1 MLVKDIMSRHIR
13 TVKPDTPMREVV
25 SAMTL
30 YRVSGLPV
38 LDDDNKLVG
47 FIAEK
52 DVLHHMFPSLE
63 DVMDQ
68 GQTINFEDMEM
79 EYSQVLNLKVSDLMT
94 TGVIGVTEDMPI
106 LKATSVMVRHRFRR
120 IPVIDGDELK
130 GMMSLG
136 DVHKAIFKETVTDV
150 CVKV

>member
-38 LDDDNKLVG
+38 LGDDNKLVG

-68 GQTINFEDMEM
+68 GQTINFEDMEQ

-94 TGVIGVTEDMPI
+94 TGVIGVSEDMPI

-150 CVKV
+150 CVKI

>member
-1 MLVKDIMSRHIR
+1 MLVKDIMSRHVR
-13 TVKPDTPMREVV
+13 SVTPETPMREVV

-38 LDDDNKLVG
+38 LEDDRLVG

-52 DVLHHMFPSLE
+52 DVLHHLFPSLE
-63 DVMDQ
+63 EAMTQ
-68 GQTINFEDMEM
+68 GGTFDFEDMEGN
-79 EYSQVLNLKVSDLMT
+79 YSQVVNLKVSELMT

-106 LKATSVMVRHRFRR
+106 LKATSLMVRHRFRR
-120 IPVIDGDELK
+120 IPVVDGDKLI

-136 DVHKAIFKETVTDV
+136 DVHKAIFKKAIADV

>member
-1 MLVKDIMSRHIR
+1 MLVKDIMTRHIR

-38 LDDDNKLVG
+38 MDDDDKLIG

-63 DVMDQ
+63 EIMDP

-79 EYSQVLNLKVSDLMT
+79 EYSQVLGLKVSDLMT

-120 IPVIDGDELK
+120 IPVIDGDKLL

-136 DVHKAIFKETVTDV
+136 DVHKAIFKESIADACATV
-150 CVKV
+150 

>member
-13 TVKPDTPMREVV
+13 SVTPETPMREVV

-38 LDDDNKLVG
+38 LDDEEKLVG

-52 DVLHHMFPSLE
+52 DVLHHLFPSLE
-63 DVMDQ
+63 DSMNMSGAID
-68 GQTINFEDMEM
+68 FEDMESGYA
-79 EYSQVLNLKVSDLMT
+79 EVVNLKVKDLMA
-94 TGVIGVTEDMPI
+94 TGVIGVTEDMPV
-106 LKATSVMVRHRFRR
+106 LKATSIMVRNRFRR
-120 IPVIDGDELK
+120 IPVIDGDRLV

-136 DVHKAIFKETVTDV
+136 DVHKAIFKKSIADV

>member
-1 MLVKDIMSRHIR
+1 MLVKDIMSRHVR
-13 TVKPDTPMREVV
+13 SVTPETPMREVV

-38 LDDDNKLVG
+38 IEDEKLVG

-52 DVLHHMFPSLE
+52 DVLHHLFPSLE
-63 DVMDQ
+63 EAMTQ
-68 GQTINFEDMEM
+68 GGAFDFEDMESN
-79 EYSQVLNLKVSDLMT
+79 YSGVVNLKVSDLMT
-94 TGVIGVTEDMPI
+94 TGVIGVTEDMPV
-106 LKATSVMVRHRFRR
+106 LKATSLMVRHRFRR
-120 IPVIDGDELK
+120 IPVVDGDTLL

-136 DVHKAIFKETVTDV
+136 DVHKAIFKKAIADV

>member
-1 MLVKDIMSRHIR
+1 MLVKDIMSRHVR
-13 TVKPDTPMREVV
+13 SVTPDTPMREVV

-38 LDDDNKLVG
+38 LEEDRLVG

-52 DVLHHMFPSLE
+52 DVLHHLFPSLE
-63 DVMDQ
+63 EAMNQ
-68 GQTINFEDMEM
+68 GGTFDFEDMESN
-79 EYSQVLNLKVSDLMT
+79 YSGVVNLNVSDLMS
-94 TGVIGVTEDMPI
+94 TGVIGVTEDMPV
-106 LKATSVMVRHRFRR
+106 LKATSLMVRHRFRR
-120 IPVIDGDELK
+120 IPVVDGDKLI

-136 DVHKAIFKETVTDV
+136 DVHKAIFKKSIADV

>member
-1 MLVKDIMSRHIR
+1 MLVKDIMSRHVR
-13 TVKPDTPMREVV
+13 SVTPETPMREVV

-38 LDDDNKLVG
+38 LEGEKLVG

-52 DVLHHMFPSLE
+52 DVLHHLFPSLE
-63 DVMDQ
+63 ETMTQ
-68 GQTINFEDMEM
+68 GGGFDFEEM
-79 EYSQVLNLKVSDLMT
+79 ETNYSQVVNLKVSDLMT
-94 TGVIGVTEDMPI
+94 TGVIGVTEDMPV
-106 LKATSVMVRHRFRR
+106 LKATSLMVRHRFRR
-120 IPVIDGDELK
+120 IPVVDGDTLI

-136 DVHKAIFKETVTDV
+136 DVHKAIFKKAIADV